1 MSLGLSIKTK
11 WLNKDHFFVDPEG
24 GLISRTT
31 VLLIH
36 VLLIHVLL
44 IHVYV
49 SFTFLRVLFAMVC
62 EDIMEYFFHVLSLHV
77 LGPVYM

>member
-1 MSLGLSIKTK
+1 MSLDLSIKTK
-11 WLNKDHFFVDPEG
+11 WLNKYHFFVDPEG

-31 VLLIH
+31 